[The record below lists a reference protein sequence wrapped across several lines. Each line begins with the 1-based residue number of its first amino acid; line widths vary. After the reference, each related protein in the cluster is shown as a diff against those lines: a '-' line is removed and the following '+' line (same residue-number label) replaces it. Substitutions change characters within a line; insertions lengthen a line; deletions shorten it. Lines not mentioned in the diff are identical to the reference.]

1 MSSMQ
6 INSGG
11 TPPAQQSYYTEK
23 TAPKTEAVSPASQ
36 TETTQQTVRPA
47 TIFSASTEKDKGL
60 MDRMKEAQEKAE
72 ELKKK
77 LERLKVRKQNYGDA
91 PMTAY
96 ARLARA
102 RTQADVSAAAGY
114 ARRCIAQ
121 FQTALRQDEENAP
134 RIQAAINQLQKAV
147 RRAGKKKRDL
157 QNESLLESKRKR
169 SAEQKDRKKAVRLR
183 HELKR
188 RQAARLVREHGYLR
202 EAEVDNRMQSYLA
215 MSRAELRAQAQA
227 LGEATGLSPEAAV
240 QSYTSAALAADAAP
254 VPAAAPEVSLDIQA

>member
-1 MSSMQ
+1 MSAMQ
-6 INSGG
+6 INGAGIS
-11 TPPAQQSYYTEK
+11 PAQQSYYTEK
-23 TAPKTEAVSPASQ
+23 TTPKTEAASAVPEAEGSRQ
-36 TETTQQTVRPA
+36 EVRPA
-47 TIFSASTEKDKGL
+47 TVFSASTEKDKGL
-60 MDRMKEAQEKAE
+60 FDQMKEAQEKAE

-157 QNESLLESKRKR
+157 QNESLLEAKRKR

-202 EAEVDNRMQSYLA
+202 EAEVDNRMQNYLA
-215 MSRAELRAQAQA
+215 MGRAELRAQAQA
-227 LGEATGLSPEAAV
+227 LGEATGLSPEAAM
-240 QSYTSAALAADAAP
+240 QSYVSAAQAADAAP
-254 VPAAAPEVSLDIQA
+254 AAEASLDIQV